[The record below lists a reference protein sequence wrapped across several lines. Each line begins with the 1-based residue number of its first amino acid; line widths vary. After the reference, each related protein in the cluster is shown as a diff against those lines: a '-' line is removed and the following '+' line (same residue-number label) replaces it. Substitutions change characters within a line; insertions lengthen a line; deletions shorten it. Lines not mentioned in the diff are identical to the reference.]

1 MLLAIFVHVDIIRRR
16 QPVAWTEEMTTN
28 TKTIAEL
35 EEEVQDEIVARDP
48 QFSFT
53 RRELT
58 EAFTLIRPEKHW
70 KGPID
75 AEFQTGTMPTMSARE
90 VAAVHHAVIFF
101 TRSVPEIRHL
111 CNFRF
116 RVTAA
121 GYFAEIGA

>member
-1 MLLAIFVHVDIIRRR
+1 
-16 QPVAWTEEMTTN
+16 MTAH

-35 EEEVQDEIVARDP
+35 EEEIQDEIVARDAK
-48 QFSFT
+48 FSFT

-58 EAFTLIRPEKHW
+58 EAFTLIQPKSHW

-75 AEFQTGTMPTMSARE
+75 AEFHTGAMPTMSARE
-90 VAAVHHAVIFF
+90 VAAVQHAVIFF
-101 TRSVPEIRHL
+101 TGSLPEIRHL
-111 CNFRF
+111 GNFRF